1 MSNETNKSP
10 IDFLIK
16 QKQKWGM
23 IILDDLQQAKEMEKS
38 KAFEIFKAG
47 QDSMEEGGKGFEQWY
62 EQTHEGGKQI
72 SITFQILYDMIFFIE
87 ESTTDINEQFG
98 GCTNLEKLIESNE
111 MPELYYKLVELQ
123 RKIPR

>member
-1 MSNETNKSP
+1 MSKETNESP

-62 EQTHEGGKQI
+62 EQTYGGNK
-72 SITFQILYDMIFFIE
+72 
-87 ESTTDINEQFG
+87 
-98 GCTNLEKLIESNE
+98 
-111 MPELYYKLVELQ
+111 
-123 RKIPR
+123 

>member
-1 MSNETNKSP
+1 MSNETKQTP

-47 QDSMEEGGKGFEQWY
+47 QDSMEEGGLGFEQFW
-62 EQTHEGGKQI
+62 EQTYEGK
-72 SITFQILYDMIFFIE
+72 
-87 ESTTDINEQFG
+87 
-98 GCTNLEKLIESNE
+98 K
-111 MPELYYKLVELQ
+111 
-123 RKIPR
+123 

>member
-1 MSNETNKSP
+1 MSNETNESP

-62 EQTHEGGKQI
+62 EQTYGGNK
-72 SITFQILYDMIFFIE
+72 
-87 ESTTDINEQFG
+87 
-98 GCTNLEKLIESNE
+98 
-111 MPELYYKLVELQ
+111 
-123 RKIPR
+123 